1 MVACRLPIA
10 VPGLSHSI
18 AVCYSQHCP
27 TGFFKETR
35 SNFPIANSVGRW
47 LFPIDKFVTSAVGRW
62 LFPIDKFVTSAVGR
76 WLFPI
81 DIYGEGVADRPGV
94 RSSLATALP
103 SATRS
108 IALRAFVDGYQY
120 EAKIL
125 FCAWLDADTR
135 KQARMCVGTY
145 TRTFPPH
152 E

>member
-10 VPGLSHSI
+10 LPGLSHSI
-18 AVCYSQHCP
+18 AVA
-27 TGFFKETR
+27 TR
-35 SNFPIANSVGRW
+35 SVALRDFLRKR
-47 LFPIDKFVTSAVGRW
+47 DQTSQSPFRRQMAIPHRQICHICRRQMAIPHRQICHICRRQMAIPHRHLWRG
-62 LFPIDKFVTSAVGR
+62 G
-76 WLFPI
+76 
-81 DIYGEGVADRPGV
+81 ADRPGV

-103 SATRS
+103 SATCS
-108 IALRAFVDGYQY
+108 IALRDFVDGYQY

-135 KQARMCVGTY
+135 KQARMCVGAY

>member
-1 MVACRLPIA
+1 MMFIRNPYRGSFCGRMPITHSVARSFPQHCR
-10 VPGLSHSI
+10 G
-18 AVCYSQHCP
+18 YSQRCP
-27 TGFFKETR
+27 TGFFKETG
-35 SNFPIANSVGRW
+35 SNFPIANS
-47 LFPIDKFVTSAVGRW
+47 VGRW

-108 IALRAFVDGYQY
+108 VALRAFVDGYQY